1 MSLYHQYRPN
11 EFSQI
16 KGNSDIISSLEGMFS
31 NKDKEIPHAFLFHG
45 QTGCGKT
52 TIARIIRNI
61 LEVSELDYKEI
72 DSAQFNGIEMVRELR
87 KNCQFKPVK
96 SKYRVYVLDEVHML
110 STAAQ
115 EGMLKILEDTPKYVV
130 FILCT
135 TDPKKLKPT
144 IRGRCSQ
151 FQVNP
156 LEDREM
162 KKLLKSV
169 VKKEK
174 DVLEQEVYDQIIL
187 DSLGL
192 PRNALQ
198 ILEQVLNA
206 PKKRRLKIAKQ
217 AAIQQSASIE
227 LCKTLLANSSWNK
240 VKEILK
246 GLQQQDPEGIRR
258 HVLGYAKSVLLGR
271 DVEKAAIILEEFMEP
286 TYNSGFPQIVLA
298 CYSVIKNS

>member
-1 MSLYHQYRPN
+1 MSLYHKYRPT
-11 EFSQI
+11 ELSQI

-31 NKDKEIPHAFLFHG
+31 NKDKEPPHAFLFHG

-52 TIARIIRNI
+52 TIARIIRNM

-87 KNCQFKPVK
+87 KNCQFKPVQ

-115 EGMLKILEDTPKYVV
+115 EGMLKLLEDPPKWVV
-130 FILCT
+130 LILCT
-135 TDPKKLKPT
+135 TETKKLKPT

-156 LEDREM
+156 LSDRDM
-162 KKLLKSV
+162 KKLLKNV
-169 VKKEK
+169 VRKEK
-174 DVLEQEVYDQIIL
+174 DILENKVYEQIIL

-206 PKKRRLKIAKQ
+206 PRKKRLKAAKQ
-217 AAIQQSASIE
+217 TAVQQSQSIE

-240 VKEILK
+240 IKEILK
-246 GLQQQDPEGIRR
+246 GLRQQDPEGIRR
-258 HVLGYAKSVLLGR
+258 HVLAYSTSVLLGR
-271 DVEKAAIILEEFMEP
+271 DNEKAAIIIEEFMEP
-286 TYNSGFPQIVLA
+286 TYNSGFPQIVSA
-298 CYSVIKNS
+298 CYSISKS